1 MFGCSWLGARDVP
14 DRRPDGQR
22 QILPGSRGR
31 RQNDGRGHSGL
42 VGMCDNT
49 YHCSHGHGTSKRD
62 QADEALLEPGAGGE
76 EVWGGANIRVIEGD
90 YFEAL
95 SIEMV
100 KGRTFRRSHDV
111 DAPSV
116 AIVNESLARTYFPD
130 REPVGQRIGTA
141 GRSWTIVG
149 VVKDVATDGRGD
161 IVRKVYLPHAR
172 LAAYRN
178 WELTEVIETTAPRL
192 GLLDEVRSTLREVD
206 PDLVVF
212 NVRTMNEVLATS
224 RARDRLAFLLMGIF
238 SLLALV
244 LAGVGIY
251 GVLAASVARRTREI
265 GIRMALGAGE
275 AQVGRRVVRQAG
287 TLVLTGVGLGLL
299 GAWGLSRVIASLL
312 VGVEASDPLTFLLV
326 PWILVLVSCVAMAVP
341 VYRAV
346 RVNPVEAIKGE

>member
-1 MFGCSWLGARDVP
+1 
-14 DRRPDGQR
+14 
-22 QILPGSRGR
+22 
-31 RQNDGRGHSGL
+31 
-42 VGMCDNT
+42 
-49 YHCSHGHGTSKRD
+49 
-62 QADEALLEPGAGGE
+62 
-76 EVWGGANIRVIEGD
+76 
-90 YFEAL
+90 
-95 SIEMV
+95 MV